1 MLPRRERSTRYRAG
15 IRKPSRL
22 EPNDRAARMA
32 GIGAQLPV
40 LLALRSDECC
50 PDPVIGRR

>member
-32 GIGAQLPV
+32 GTGAQLPV